1 MFIHFSYFSIFFH
14 IFPYFSL
21 LFTVIVGEEFH
32 GFHGAHRGNRL
43 LRSALQHRTV
53 VARAASAT
61 KANAVRELQD
71 EVAQKFAMAASGHP
85 PSISTAQLVQML
97 FELGVA
103 DVRRQEVGCSVAIL
117 AIWDGDVLDV
127 LMQHGFYCKTHPQK
141 RDVPA
146 VWEPDSYGPMAPPT
160 VGLLEVQR
168 WATLFFMRRMRP
180 VSPGPRAKGI
190 ASRSAVPC
198 AAAWCQC
205 PKGAA
210 GTDRCALYRW
220 QTKMVDG

>member
-1 MFIHFSYFSIFFH
+1 MGPSS
-14 IFPYFSL
+14 
-21 LFTVIVGEEFH
+21 
-32 GFHGAHRGNRL
+32 NRL

-61 KANAVRELQD
+61 KATNAVRELQD

-103 DVRRQEVGCSVAIL
+103 DVRRQEVG
-117 AIWDGDVLDV
+117 DVLDV

-141 RDVPA
+141 R
-146 VWEPDSYGPMAPPT
+146 DSYGPMAPPT